1 MEKNSKQF
9 HKNQEQIK
17 LPIVSRSI
25 QYRICS
31 LNKNNKT
38 TEADQGDTNKKEK
51 VKFSLF
57 FRLCDCIHK

>member
-9 HKNQEQIK
+9 HKNQERIK

-51 VKFSLF
+51 SQILF
-57 FRLCDCIHK
+57 IFQIMWLYT